1 MPPVQILYETP
12 MDRTREPRTQDCHNF
27 LNSAAFN
34 QYAKDFHGSYV
45 RACYRV
51 SLEPNDR
58 ANWPLNWEK
67 IGRFCQMFW
76 ETLPD
81 QSVIRKGAFFDLCN
95 FAEDYTFGDHG
106 I

>member
-1 MPPVQILYETP
+1 
-12 MDRTREPRTQDCHNF
+12 MDRTREPRSQDCHAF
-27 LNSAAFN
+27 LNSEPFA
-34 QYAKDFHGSYV
+34 QYAKDFHGSYL
-45 RACYRV
+45 RACSRV
-51 SLEPNDR
+51 NLDPDNR
-58 ANWPLNWEK
+58 AKWPKNWEK

-81 QSVIRKGAFFDLCN
+81 QSVIRKGAFFELCD